1 MSAQGPGV
9 DAQGFL
15 GGGSGGDGLG
25 PHLSNLAAQT
35 LSDLC
40 SENSSLPCPSG
51 ELA

>member
-9 DAQGFL
+9 DAQGL
-15 GGGSGGDGLG
+15 GGGFGGEGLG